1 MTTSFLSSFNF
12 KETYSKRGR
21 RGMEKLTGKNLISK
35 GVMKIKY
42 HVTIL
47 KTALWEQS
55 KEESSD
61 PRGDI

>member
-1 MTTSFLSSFNF
+1 
-12 KETYSKRGR
+12 
-21 RGMEKLTGKNLISK
+21 MEKLTGKNLIST